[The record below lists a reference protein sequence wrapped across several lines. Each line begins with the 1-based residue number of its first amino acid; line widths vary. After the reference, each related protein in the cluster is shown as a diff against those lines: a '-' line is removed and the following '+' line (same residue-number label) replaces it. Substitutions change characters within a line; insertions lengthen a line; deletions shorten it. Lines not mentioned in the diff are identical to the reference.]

1 MATIDRIELSAF
13 GPDMRRTT
21 WASMPPQYMTLVL
34 ARVWDS
40 DGAEGV
46 AATQTY
52 APGAFDLSAYEAA
65 RILGGAI
72 VGKPAADREARWR
85 DLRSMVLAGPA
96 GAASVL
102 DNALWDLAARRA
114 GLPLYQF
121 LGASR
126 HEIAAYA
133 STEELPRT
141 ADYLDLVERLAGDGY
156 KAIKFHAWNRAEQDL
171 EMLRAV
177 GNKFGGASLELMHDA
192 ENRYNRNDAIRVAQE
207 LEQLGYRWFEAP
219 LIDFD
224 VEGYRAIRER
234 SRIPL
239 IPHGLWITDVCEL
252 LAYLRHS
259 VWDAVRFDTCS
270 AVGITQ
276 ARKLCALAEAF
287 GLPVE
292 PQSWGYSLVQAPNL
306 HLALSVAAA
315 TFFELPV
322 PLEAYEY
329 GVENPIR
336 LQEGGVVSA
345 PSGAGIGLTIEW
357 DRIAGDRLA
366 RCDVLASVAGGVLS
380 GAGE

>member
-1 MATIDRIELSAF
+1 MAVIDRIELSAF
-13 GPDMRRTT
+13 GPNVRRTT

-46 AATQTY
+46 GATQTY
-52 APGAFDLSAYEAA
+52 APNTFDVSTYDAA
-65 RILGGAI
+65 RALAGVI
-72 VGKPAADREARWR
+72 VGKPASDREARWH
-85 DLRSMVLAGPA
+85 DLRSLVLPAAA

-102 DNALWDLAARRA
+102 DNALWDLAANRA
-114 GLPLYQF
+114 ALPLYQF
-121 LGASR
+121 LGAAR
-126 HEIAAYA
+126 HEIDAYA

-141 ADYLDLVERLAGDGY
+141 ADYLDLVDRLASDGY

-177 GNKFGGASLELMHDA
+177 ASKYGDSSLQFMHDA

-224 VEGYRAIRER
+224 IEGYRAIRER

-239 IPHGLWITDVCEL
+239 IPHGLWITDVSEML
-252 LAYLRHS
+252 TYLRHS

-292 PQSWGYSLVQAPNL
+292 LQSWGYSLVQAPNL
-306 HLALSVAAA
+306 HLALSVAPA

-322 PLEAYEY
+322 PIEAYEW

-336 LQEGGVVSA
+336 LQKGGVVSA
-345 PSGAGIGLTIEW
+345 PSGTGIGLTIQW
-357 DRIAGDRLA
+357 DRIANDRLA
-366 RCDVLASVAGGVLS
+366 SCDVRVSDAVVGHFGAGG
-380 GAGE
+380 

>member
-1 MATIDRIELSAF
+1 
-13 GPDMRRTT
+13 
-21 WASMPPQYMTLVL
+21 MPPQYMTLVL
-34 ARVWDS
+34 ARIWDS

-46 AATQTY
+46 GATQTY
-52 APGAFDLSAYEAA
+52 APGSFDLSAYDNASVLA
-65 RILGGAI
+65 TTI

-102 DNALWDLAARRA
+102 DNALWDLACSRA

-126 HEIAAYA
+126 HEIEAYA
-133 STEELPRT
+133 STEQLPVT
-141 ADYLDLVERLAGDGY
+141 ADYLDLVERLASEGY
-156 KAIKFHAWNRAEQDL
+156 KAIKFHAWNHAAQDL

-177 GNKFGGASLELMHDA
+177 GNKFGSAGLHLMHDA

-207 LEQLGYRWFEAP
+207 LEQLGYRWLEGP

-224 VEGYRAIRER
+224 IEGYRAIRER

-239 IPHGLWITDVCEL
+239 IPHGLWITDVREL
-252 LAYLRHS
+252 LSYLRHS

-270 AVGITQ
+270 GVGITQ

-292 PQSWGYSLVQAPNL
+292 PQSWGYSLVQAPIFTWRSPSRL
-306 HLALSVAAA
+306 RRTSSFRSPSRPMSMASRTRSACRRAASYR
-315 TFFELPV
+315 LP
-322 PLEAYEY
+322 PE
-329 GVENPIR
+329 P
-336 LQEGGVVSA
+336 VSG
-345 PSGAGIGLTIEW
+345 SRSTGTG
-357 DRIAGDRLA
+357 
-366 RCDVLASVAGGVLS
+366 
-380 GAGE
+380 